1 MEQSKVAYGVKHQ
14 GLVSL
19 LKELA
24 SVSFLH
30 LSATTPLI
38 TCFVLCITY
47 RYTSPTQAEL
57 KGGDQAKAVHMLEEA
72 LEIAETR
79 QVHTIPC
86 TGV

>member
-24 SVSFLH
+24 SVS

-47 RYTSPTQAEL
+47 WYTSPTQAEL